1 MSETVE
7 RFRNYYGMSNTI
19 RNLYE
24 NGGKRHNNLFRLVV
38 KENNIKL
45 AMKKLSLNAGKN
57 TSGPDGVTFDDV
69 KTMDFNIVKNEVMR
83 RLHLKKKPSG
93 RIVKTLDNNGKMRII
108 EIIDIF
114 DRLAQQC
121 ILNILEPICES
132 IFKVSSFGFRPN
144 LRPQHCIATFNNSL
158 WACVHQGYE
167 YTVIT
172 GDFKKCFSKIKLDRV
187 IDTLRNEF
195 NIYDKKFLACVKG
208 LMSINHGKVRYDG
221 NGLSQGSVLGPIL
234 CNCILHLL
242 DVRMATLST
251 DNYLYKKIVKQGRRD
266 YNNMEYENFRDKYE
280 DCYMIRYVRYADDFI
295 IGCTYKEDA
304 PILLKFLETFIEKEI
319 GMELNPSK
327 INIKTLSKFGSE
339 SINFLGYK
347 IKTTN
352 GHIRISPDNYSIV
365 CSTIRKGVRKILYKM
380 RMRRE
385 RNIYELNSFLS
396 GYINYYDICTNLE
409 PLITYCNNLLYRRG
423 YINFKVLEKE
433 KFRDVYISK
442 REVLGRRST
451 IDLYG
456 LRELTNKSYK
466 DYIKVP
472 YWKPR
477 SENEFEWV
485 NQIVNY
491 KESFKNIYLHG
502 LLSRYP
508 KDYVTDTDF
517 RSVLHIDIHHK
528 LPVSLGGDDSFNNL
542 IPLSSYSHKLVHCKR
557 ENIKKYYKPNIK
569 LSLIKLNKLRK
580 MAKNEIIN
588 ANDLK

>member
-7 RFRNYYGMSNTI
+7 RFRNYYGMNNTI
-19 RNLYE
+19 KNLYD
-24 NGGKRHNNLFRLVV
+24 NGGKRYNNLFRLVV

-45 AMKKLSLNAGKN
+45 AIKKLSMKNGKN

-69 KTMDFNIVKNEVMR
+69 KTMDFNIVKNEVMK

-93 RIVKTLDNNGKMRII
+93 RKVKILENNGKFRSI
-108 EIIDIF
+108 EIINVF

-132 IFKVSSFGFRPN
+132 IFHVSSFGFRPN

-158 WACVHQGYE
+158 WACVHQGYD

-172 GDFKKCFSKIKLDRV
+172 ADFEKCFSKINLDKV
-187 IDTLRNEF
+187 IDILRSEF
-195 NIYDKKFLACVKG
+195 NIHDKKFLMCIKG
-208 LMSINHGKVRYDG
+208 MMSIKNGKQEYKG
-221 NGLSQGSVLGPIL
+221 EGLSQGSVLGPIL
-234 CNCILHLL
+234 SNCVLHLL
-242 DVRMATLST
+242 DTYISEIST
-251 DNYLYKKIVKQGRRD
+251 NHPLYKKMIKQGRRD
-266 YNNMEYENFRDKYE
+266 YNNMEYDKFRDKYE
-280 DCYMIRYVRYADDFI
+280 DCYSIRYVRYADDFM
-295 IGCTYKEDA
+295 IGCTYKEDV
-304 PILLKFLETFIEKEI
+304 PTLLNCIETFIEKNMCMKI
-319 GMELNPSK
+319 NDSK
-327 INIKTLSKFGSE
+327 INVKTLSKFGTN
-339 SINFLGYK
+339 SISFLGYK

-352 GHIRISPDNYSIV
+352 GHIRISPDDYNRVISN
-365 CSTIRKGVRKILYKM
+365 IRKGARKILYKM

-385 RNIYELNSFLS
+385 RNIHELNSFLS

-409 PLITYCNNLLYRRG
+409 PLISYCNNMLYRRG
-423 YINFKVLEKE
+423 YQNFKVLEKE
-433 KFRDVYISK
+433 KGKDVYISK
-442 REVLGRRST
+442 REILGRKST
-451 IDLYG
+451 INLYG
-456 LRELTNKSYK
+456 LREITNKSYK

-472 YWKPR
+472 YWKPC

-485 NQIVNY
+485 SQITNY

-517 RSVLHIDIHHK
+517 RSIFHIDIHHK
-528 LPVSLGGDDSFNNL
+528 IPVSLGGDDSFSNL
-542 IPLSSYSHKLVHCKR
+542 IPLSSYSHRLVHCKR
-557 ENIKKYYKPNIK
+557 ESIKKYYNPNIK

-580 MAKNEIIN
+580 MAKTEIIN